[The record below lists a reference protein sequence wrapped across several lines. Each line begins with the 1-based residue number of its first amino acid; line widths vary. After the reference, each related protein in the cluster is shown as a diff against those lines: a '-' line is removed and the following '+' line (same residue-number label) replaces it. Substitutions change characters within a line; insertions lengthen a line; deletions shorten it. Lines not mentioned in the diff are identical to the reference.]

1 MDYFLTLGFLFF
13 IYSFLGWLN
22 EVNLSLFQHHK
33 FINRGFLIGPILPI
47 YGCGGVIMTLTLTQF
62 KDHPIAVFA
71 LAVVVCSILE
81 YVTSY
86 IMEKLFNNR
95 WWDYSDM
102 KFNLNGRI
110 CLECASAFG
119 LGAILM
125 IYLINPFIVPI
136 IETIPLNIRAIIFIC
151 IVIGMIFDIFISFG
165 VIINLKNI
173 SNNVKS
179 DSTEIISKKVKEILL
194 TKNVIY
200 KRLKDAFPDMQI
212 KNAQAILKEKLEK
225 QRIKLEKQKEKFL
238 KKQQEFKDEIKKLSQ
253 KKTTKK

>member
-13 IYSFLGWLN
+13 IYSFIGWLN
-22 EVNLSLFQHHK
+22 EVNLSLIQHHK

-62 KDHPIAVFA
+62 KDHPIVVFA

-81 YVTSY
+81 YATSY

-95 WWDYSDM
+95 WWDYSNM

-119 LGAILM
+119 LGALLM

-136 IETIPLNIRAIIFIC
+136 IETIPLNIREIIFIC
-151 IVIGMIFDIFISFG
+151 VVIGMIFDIFISFG